1 MTQSAAA
8 VPMIKIS
15 NSELQAYK
23 RCKRK
28 WWLTYYWKLRLRR
41 EGVGALTV
49 GNMIHHPLEF
59 YYADPQRNPETFNW
73 EGILAAYVQER
84 QNDPR
89 LPSELHPQ
97 LLEAYELAKL
107 MLKGYFEW
115 LQEDGMD
122 SEFRVV
128 AAEQEIE
135 VYLDTILGTQVF
147 LISKLDTIV
156 QEKSSGL
163 FSFMDHKSVQNL
175 KDLAKGIGKNEQF
188 RYYGLIQRMKAIA
201 DGGPPG
207 GQFAH
212 GGMLNMLRK
221 VKRTAAAN
229 PPFYGR
235 AATTHPD
242 EVYRTFHARVWG
254 EVFDLLTTRARLDSG
269 LNHHQVVYPT
279 PTRDCE
285 WDCPFN
291 AICTQFD
298 DGSDVSSVIAA
309 EYEPHDPLERYTE
322 VEKG

>member
-1 MTQSAAA
+1 MTSALAA
-8 VPMIKIS
+8 KPFVKIS
-15 NSELQAYK
+15 NSELQTYK

-41 EGVGALTV
+41 EGVGALSV

-59 YYADPQRNPETFNW
+59 YYANPNRDPETFDW
-73 EGILAAYVQER
+73 ESILAAYVQER

-89 LPSELHPQ
+89 LPAELHPQ
-97 LLEAYELAKL
+97 MLAEYELAKI
-107 MLKGYFEW
+107 MLRGYFEW
-115 LQEDGMD
+115 LTEDGMD
-122 SEFRVV
+122 SEFKVL
-128 AAEQEIE
+128 AAEQEVE
-135 VYLDTILGTQVF
+135 VFLDTILGTEVY

-156 QEKSSGL
+156 QLKSSGL
-163 FSFMDHKSVQNL
+163 LSFMDHKSVQNL
-175 KDLAKGIGKNEQF
+175 KDLAKGIGKNEQL
-188 RYYGLIQRMKAIA
+188 RYYGLIQRLKAA
-201 DGGPPG
+201 AEGVVNA
-207 GQFAH
+207 QFAH

-229 PPFYGR
+229 PPFFGR

-242 EVYRTFHARVWG
+242 EVYKNFHARVWG

-291 AICTQFD
+291 LICTQFD
-298 DGSDVSSVIAA
+298 DGSDVGAVIAA
-309 EYEPHDPLERYTE
+309 EYETHDPLERYTE